1 MTNATPRALPENC
14 ACRGC
19 GAAAYDRACPRLRL
33 RRMAEAGAM
42 LAIQAKW
49 ALRMMRKAE
58 LPTRLCAD
66 FEADINA
73 FETAEKE
80 NPK

>member
-33 RRMAEAGAM
+33 RRMAEAGTELKDA
-42 LAIQAKW
+42 LFAYQHRNDSEPVEVIEAENRIDRAIA
-49 ALRMMRKAE
+49 AYEKAS
-58 LPTRLCAD
+58 
-66 FEADINA
+66 
-73 FETAEKE
+73 K
-80 NPK
+80 